1 MVKGGGL
8 GTSVWAR
15 PWVLGC
21 RVWVWVWMRGSSS
34 TCQSEG
40 VSVCLAEGAQLSR
53 PILEIGFIPS
63 HAIKILQARAPAADN
78 TMAPTTTCDAA
89 SGPCPYHGSPW
100 ATHDDNKRL
109 GRRGS
114 LSRRTRLPAAQFP
127 IPPSHR
133 RHREYSFHPRL
144 SPLKI
149 RTGGI
154 SMGAHRTDQR
164 ERESVCVRTGQR
176 DAWVDQRWLRNKSR
190 RPSSGLTH
198 AWLDRVPAN
207 FPRHASS
214 SSYVHTRTP
223 SSLPLPL
230 LRPLEAT

>member
-1 MVKGGGL
+1 MSL
-8 GTSVWAR
+8 SDA
-15 PWVLGC
+15 
-21 RVWVWVWMRGSSS
+21 
-34 TCQSEG
+34 Q
-40 VSVCLAEGAQLSR
+40 CLAEGAQLSR
-53 PILEIGFIPS
+53 PFLEIGFIPS

-133 RHREYSFHPRL
+133 RHREYSFHPRISRV
-144 SPLKI
+144 SPAQNQNWRKLNG
-149 RTGGI
+149 RPPD
-154 SMGAHRTDQR
+154 RPER
-164 ERESVCVRTGQR
+164 ERVCVCVRTGQR

-198 AWLDRVPAN
+198 AWLDWVPAN
-207 FPRHASS
+207 FRRHASS